1 MSITE
6 IRDLPLS
13 EKLQIMEALWEDLR
27 SRAEGVPVPEWHKE
41 LLDDRRKAVEAGKE
55 SILEWDEVKRSLGTR
70 GK

>member
-41 LLDDRRKAVEAGKE
+41 LLDARRKAVEAGQE
-55 SILEWDEVKRSLGTR
+55 SILEWDEVKRSLGTQW
-70 GK
+70 K

>member
-6 IRDLPLS
+6 IRNLPLS

-55 SILEWDEVKRSLGTR
+55 SILEWDEAKGSLGTR